1 VAKAAN
7 EIDWW
12 LEERAALARGFR
24 TIAGIDEAGRGPL
37 AGPVVAA
44 CVILPFGEPLPGVHD
59 SKKLTPLQRD
69 KAFDLIQ
76 ERAVAVGVGIADH
89 ATIDKLNILRA
100 THHAM
105 RCAAAELSSRPEFVL
120 IDGLPV
126 QPFPILQKALVKGD
140 SRSLSI
146 AAASIIA
153 KVTRDRLMVEYDALY
168 PEYGFAAHKGYSAP
182 LHLEKL
188 EKHGPCPIHRRSFA
202 PVARHFSD
210 QTVELE
216 NDGTGQTAL
225 SFTAEPEPDTGESGE
240 RIAAAHLA
248 RLGMQILCS
257 RYRCR
262 EGEIDIVARQE
273 DIIVFV
279 EVKARRRRFGSP
291 AEAVDNRKRKRL
303 LAAAQAWL
311 YENGGEEQSCRF
323 DIVEVLFQAD
333 GRATVNLISNA
344 FMAGE

>member
-1 VAKAAN
+1 MKQAIKD
-7 EIDWW
+7 IDWW

-24 TIAGIDEAGRGPL
+24 LIAGIDEAGRGPL

-59 SKKLTPLQRD
+59 SKQLTPQQRD
-69 KAFDLIQ
+69 KAFDLVR
-76 ERAVAVGVGIADH
+76 ERAVAIGVGIADH
-89 ATIDKLNILRA
+89 STIDKINILRA

-105 RCAAAELSSRPEFVL
+105 RCAAAELPNKPEFVL

-168 PEYGFAAHKGYSAP
+168 PEYGFATHKGYSAP
-182 LHLEKL
+182 LHMEKL
-188 EKHGPCPIHRRSFA
+188 ERHGPCPIHRRSFA

-210 QTVELE
+210 QCVVVET
-216 NDGTGQTAL
+216 DRTGQTTL
-225 SFTAEPEPDTGESGE
+225 SFTAEPEPNTGESGE
-240 RIAAAHLA
+240 LIAAAHLA

-262 EGEIDIVARQE
+262 EGEIDIVARHG
-273 DIIVFV
+273 DTIVFA
-279 EVKARRRRFGSP
+279 EVKARRSRFGSP
-291 AEAVDNRKRKRL
+291 AEAVGSRKRARML
-303 LAAAQAWL
+303 LAAQAWL
-311 YENGGEEQSCRF
+311 FENGGEEQSCRF
-323 DIVEVLFQAD
+323 DIVEVIFQAD
-333 GRATVNLISNA
+333 GRAVVNLISNA